1 MRSIHVA
8 ALTGSLA
15 LAAALALAPRAAVA
29 QEAEAPPNPAPVVEG
44 VLPEP
49 HFLTRAIDFATRTAG
64 DGSGEKSGFYPEFG
78 SMVTG
83 AGWISGGGGYRQWIG
98 GDRMVFDAS
107 AAISWRSYK
116 MAHASFEFTNL
127 LRSRLALGTEV
138 RWQDYMQNPY
148 FGAGPETIETGRS
161 EYRLTSL
168 NTVGY
173 ARLRPAQWLTIG
185 ANGGWLRHPKVDLPA
200 GTFRSDTPATREL
213 FPLES
218 VFAVAEQPSYV
229 HNELSVTADTRDHR
243 SHPLSGGVYRTAWTR
258 YWARDLAA
266 FSFQR
271 FEAEGAHFMS
281 TANSRFTFA
290 VRGWLAATDTAE
302 GASVP
307 FYLMPSLGGSNTL
320 RAYSNYRFHDR
331 HLAVVNVETR
341 LALMTHVDLA
351 VFADAG
357 NVAARMADL
366 NLDKTSF
373 GVGLRLHTATATF
386 GRLDVAHGKEGWR
399 VMFNT
404 SDPLHLSRLSRRTA
418 AVPFVP

>member
-1 MRSIHVA
+1 MRSTHVA
-8 ALTGSLA
+8 ALAGPFA
-15 LAAALALAPRAAVA
+15 LAAALALAPSAAGA
-29 QEAEAPPNPAPVVEG
+29 QQAEAPSNQAPVAEG
-44 VLPEP
+44 LLPEP

-64 DGSGEKSGFYPEFG
+64 DGSGEKSGFYPELSG
-78 SMVTG
+78 MITG
-83 AGWISGGGGYRQWIG
+83 AGWISGGGGYRRWID

-116 MAHASFEFTNL
+116 LAHTSFEFTNL
-127 LRSRLALGTEV
+127 LRSRVALGTEL
-138 RWQDYMQNPY
+138 RWQDYTQNPY
-148 FGAGPETIETGRS
+148 FGAGPETVETDRS
-161 EYRLTSL
+161 EYRLKSL
-168 NTVGY
+168 NAVGY
-173 ARLRPAQWLTIG
+173 GRFRPARWLTIG
-185 ANGGWLRHPKVDLPA
+185 ANGGWLRHPAIDVPA
-200 GTFRSDTPATREL
+200 GTFRDDSPATREL
-213 FPLES
+213 FPRDA

-229 HNELSVTADTRDHR
+229 HGEVSVTADTRDHR
-243 SHPLSGGVYRTAWTR
+243 SHPRRGGVYRTAWTR

-271 FEAEGAHFMS
+271 FEAEAAHFVPV
-281 TANSRFTFA
+281 ANSRLTLA
-290 VRGWLAATDTAE
+290 LRGWVAGTDTAE
-302 GASVP
+302 GAAVP

-331 HLAVVNVETR
+331 HLAIVNVETR

-357 NVAARMADL
+357 NVAARMTDL

-373 GVGLRLHTATATF
+373 GVGLRLHTEKATF
-386 GRLDVAHGKEGWR
+386 ARVEVAHGKEGWR

-404 SDPLHLSRLSRRTA
+404 HDPLHLSRLSRRTA